1 MRDWILADRR
11 ERRVGVTAR
20 SRQIEGNQA
29 TGSLQI
35 ASEIA
40 APLELRTPTSTAAKA
55 AKQSA
60 DGSVANH
67 GAGVNGAE
75 GQSEENSRG
84 NREREERARERREK
98 HAHEALPHTPP
109 GGKPPETPA
118 PFPSVSMLH
127 NGGHLSRVR
136 KPRNNSAP
144 LTDRL
149 RYEESTEMRERGPSE
164 KRAAPSVQPRTTV
177 GSARRCAR
185 MRRCLILRQGAS
197 PLRPPHFFLDRG
209 RPSHGSRD
217 REERS
222 SGEDFPNPF
231 THPAAMAGREA

>member
-55 AKQSA
+55 AKRSA

-84 NREREERARERREK
+84 NREREARERREK
-98 HAHEALPHTPP
+98 HAHEALPQ
-109 GGKPPETPA
+109 
-118 PFPSVSMLH
+118 
-127 NGGHLSRVR
+127 
-136 KPRNNSAP
+136 
-144 LTDRL
+144 
-149 RYEESTEMRERGPSE
+149 Y
-164 KRAAPSVQPRTTV
+164 
-177 GSARRCAR
+177 SARGQA
-185 MRRCLILRQGAS
+185 
-197 PLRPPHFFLDRG
+197 P
-209 RPSHGSRD
+209 
-217 REERS
+217 
-222 SGEDFPNPF
+222 
-231 THPAAMAGREA
+231 